1 MAPLEHELDA
11 ARIVGAITGFGWRAL
26 DPGGGRAQLAD
37 FELLDGLDMR
47 VGLLEVT
54 ATMPEAVA
62 AFQGAVRS
70 KIWSFPEL
78 TYCWVVWARQG
89 VRVND
94 LHAAS
99 SVEDSRACSAR
110 RGSPRRLRAP

>member
-1 MAPLEHELDA
+1 MEHELDRRPLEHELDA

-26 DPGGGRAQLAD
+26 DPGGGRVQLAD

-54 ATMPEAVA
+54 ATVPEAVA
-62 AFQGAVRS
+62 AFRGAVRS

-78 TYCWVVWARQG
+78 REWP
-89 VRVND
+89 
-94 LHAAS
+94 
-99 SVEDSRACSAR
+99 
-110 RGSPRRLRAP
+110 GSTEVAVDQLDRCR